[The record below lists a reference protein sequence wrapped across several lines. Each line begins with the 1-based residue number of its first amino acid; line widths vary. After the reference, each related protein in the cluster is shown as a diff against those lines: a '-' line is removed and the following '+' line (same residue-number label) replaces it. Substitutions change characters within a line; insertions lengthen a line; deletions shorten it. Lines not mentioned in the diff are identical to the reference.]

1 MITSGKGIFLLAENL
16 RARSCSQYSTDM
28 LDLTPLTRA
37 LAALDRGL
45 ARWSAAPQD
54 EELRDACIQRF
65 EFTFE
70 LSWKMLRRRLSMDL
84 PSAQEVDAMT
94 WRALIRAGAVQGLI
108 EDVDAW
114 FLYREKRNITSHTYD
129 EKKAAEVTAVLPQF
143 ARDARALLERLTA
156 RGASDD

>member
-1 MITSGKGIFLLAENL
+1 MPKTYRTRG
-16 RARSCSQYSTDM
+16 CSQYSTDM

-45 ARWSAAPQD
+45 ARWSATPQD

-70 LSWKMLRRRLSMDL
+70 LSWKMLKRRLSLDL
-84 PSAQEVDAMT
+84 PNAAEVDAMT

-108 EDVDAW
+108 DDVDSW
-114 FLYREKRNITSHTYD
+114 LLYREKRNITSHAYD
-129 EKKAAEVTAVLPQF
+129 EKKAAEVGAVLPRF
-143 ARDARALLERLTA
+143 ARDAQALLQRLEA
-156 RGASDD
+156 RGMSND